1 METLHARYPQLIY
14 GAASGFGDSG
24 PYSKRAAYDMVVQG
38 MGGIMSLTGQP
49 DAPPTR
55 VGVSIG
61 DLGAGLYLALGLV

>member
-1 METLHARYPQLIY
+1 MGDLARPLPALIY
-14 GAASGFGDSG
+14 GAASGFGENG

-38 MGGIMSLTGQP
+38 MGGIMSLTGLP

-61 DLGAGLYLALGLV
+61 DLGAGL